1 MAHDMT
7 MTDRLTKPEAQAY
20 LRVSRATLDRLIATK
35 TLPIIKLGRRVF
47 IRQAA
52 LDQVL
57 QAHETGGGAEAS
69 ASQPTL
75 ALERPQDAPADDAP
89 PLEDQPPDPGH
100 IRLGSQGEGPT
111 ETPEPEP
118 HHDTRKAALL
128 ARLRAL
134 YAEGHS
140 LQAIANQLNAER
152 VPTLSG
158 KGRWQKG
165 TVGNLLA
172 QED

>member
-1 MAHDMT
+1 MT
-7 MTDRLTKPEAQAY
+7 ETTTDRLTKPEAQAY
-20 LRVSRATLDRLIATK
+20 LRVSRATLDRMIAAGTV
-35 TLPIIKLGRRVF
+35 PIIKLGRRVF

-52 LDQVL
+52 LDQL
-57 QAHETGGGAEAS
+57 LAAHETGAAS
-69 ASQPTL
+69 AGEP
-75 ALERPQDAPADDAP
+75 ADEAPA
-89 PLEDQPPDPGH
+89 LEDQKPDHGPL
-100 IRLGSQGEGPT
+100 RLVSQGQVPT
-111 ETPEPEP
+111 ETRAAEPPYEP
-118 HHDTRKAALL
+118 RKAELL

-140 LQAIANQLNAER
+140 LQAIANQLNAAQ

-172 QED
+172 QTAG